1 MASCASLLAVVSFRY
16 LLIPAALI
24 GAAGGVRAVLVPA
37 PAPVPA
43 AAAATGT
50 VGPRHP

>member
-24 GAAGGVRAVLVPA
+24 GAAGGVRAALA